1 MLRKVR
7 EDVIAATKNKQ
18 VPWEYGSLLGEFYFT
33 GPVTIQVQPK
43 GDKSDTG
50 SKNDSLYWE
59 SIMNDTD
66 PAAFEDYIKNYPDG
80 AFVELAKRKI
90 NALKKVAQSRL

>member
-1 MLRKVR
+1 MPGVEIGLLLRKVR
-7 EDVIAATKNKQ
+7 EEVIAVTKNKQ

-33 GPVTIQVQPK
+33 GPVTIQVQPEVNK
-43 GDKSDTG
+43 PSAG

-66 PAAFEDYIKNYPDG
+66 PAAFEEYLKKDPDG
-80 AFVELAKRKI
+80 EF
-90 NALKKVAQSRL
+90 